1 WGKTGRAI
9 RSMLRRVSQYHASW
23 PPHIRLRRRSQR
35 PLPATPPL
43 VALPALVS
51 ECAGALVLSVTP
63 YSCNVGKCKLILIF
77 TYWPLLSTLPVRA
90 RFGDPCVF
98 LLSESLR
105 FSFRTRKRDARTRV
119 PLYSLPLHKVA
130 KPLWGRLVT
139 RMFLLIAA
147 FGQFGRNGSQCSE

>member
-1 WGKTGRAI
+1 MPPFGKIPR
-9 RSMLRRVSQYHASW
+9 
-23 PPHIRLRRRSQR
+23 PPLQN
-35 PLPATPPL
+35 PPPL

-77 TYWPLLSTLPVRA
+77 AYRPLLSTLRS
-90 RFGDPCVF
+90 G
-98 LLSESLR
+98 
-105 FSFRTRKRDARTRV
+105 RDSATRV
-119 PLYSLPLHKVA
+119 CFFCRNPYGFPFELERGTRERASLFTHVPLTKVA

-147 FGQFGRNGSQCSE
+147 FGQFGGNGSQCSEYPIMSFVGTGGDKKRIVRLYW